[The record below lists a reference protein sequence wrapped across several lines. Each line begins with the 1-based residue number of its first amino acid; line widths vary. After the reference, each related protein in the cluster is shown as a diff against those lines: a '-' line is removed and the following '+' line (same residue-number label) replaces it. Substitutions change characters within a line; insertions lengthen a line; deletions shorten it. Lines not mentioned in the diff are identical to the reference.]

1 MATYET
7 STIKIYTTLSETM
20 KHFNASKLFCI
31 DDIESM
37 LNILVPVVFNNT
49 QYIKNNLEISIT
61 LDTGQI
67 NSQPL
72 HSANYVSIKNSLE
85 PRTYYYFV
93 KNAVWRSK
101 STVRYELVMDVLNTF
116 KEGTDY
122 TFKPSTRVIREHKDR
137 FIKTKIPVSLTGE
150 LLQSV
155 GTLAE
160 GDYVEVWDDSGEVLF
175 SGNILSFDLNGMTIE
190 CTSTAEREGIEDNL
204 DNAEN
209 PIIITK
215 NHQTLEDYIEVNLTG
230 YTVGYASIYRNIDY
244 VAENINPLLQCDNAQ
259 GIVLQHAKSQ
269 LDNDWYL
276 LYRNSNDPTESL
288 VNPVECYLIPAI
300 SKSVLGTAITE
311 GKITPASLNANYNYY
326 IVINQGSTNKIT
338 LDNGTELVAPDT
350 FGQFKIISFKK
361 NADNTITLTSL
372 YGYGSSGYGDVRTRY
387 EGTYTVNYFILN
399 NMPRTYYYSTNAM
412 PSVDNFNTYYSTITA
427 YSSSTFTNS
436 QNIETING
444 IDDLDRTQAR
454 NIKLIKLPY
463 SPYNFTITSNRI
475 DVSND
480 SNWDLANFENIMALK
495 LNNLNLKLED
505 RFIVSTPNPFYNLYL
520 GQYQDINPLRIDLR
534 RNANY
539 ESKLFNS
546 EFFKPSFTYDSFTF
560 VVQLEKC
567 YLNYYINSYSSLD
580 ITFTSTKT
588 INSRFMF
595 TFNNYFLRNANES
608 YAKYL
613 PITRNNEEVLYNV
626 PYINYIRNGFNY
638 DVKSKYVN
646 NASNV
651 LGVLG
656 STATFA
662 GALIAPT
669 ASLKVASVVAGVVSL
684 AMSVKNT
691 VVSAVNSELS
701 IDRKLQEMKNQTASV
716 SGSDDVDLM
725 SEYTGN
731 RLKCFY
737 YEPTP
742 VVKEMLFNLFFYA
755 GYNSNRMGLPSH
767 NTRLNFD
774 YLEAD
779 VVLEKLTNALDNDIM
794 EELINCFKNGIT
806 YIHKVVANGRQSLD
820 QWDLEQKYENWEMS
834 LDPQNN

>member
-116 KEGTDY
+116 KENSDY
-122 TFKPSTRVIREHKDR
+122 TFKPSSRIIREHKDR
-137 FIKTKIPVSLTGE
+137 FTPKGEVILDYDIYITDYAGVYNVGDTLGMVQDGNLLFEVVALELSEYHVSLKVLNKTADE
-150 LLQSV
+150 VEALLDE
-155 GTLAE
+155 TE
-160 GDYVEVWDDSGEVLF
+160 PVLM
-175 SGNILSFDLNGMTIE
+175 S
-190 CTSTAEREGIEDNL
+190 L
-204 DNAEN
+204 DNDNWALVDISN
-209 PIIITK
+209 
-215 NHQTLEDYIEVNLTG
+215 IEVNING
-230 YTVGYASIYRNIDY
+230 VIYRNIDY
-244 VAENINPLLQCDNAQ
+244 VAENINPLLQCDSAQ
-259 GIVLQHAKSQ
+259 GIAVQHAKSK
-269 LDNDWYL
+269 LEDDWYL

-288 VNPVECYLIPAI
+288 VNPVECYLIPAV
-300 SKSVLGTAITE
+300 SKSVVGTAITD

-326 IVINQGSTNKIT
+326 IVINQGSSNKIT
-338 LDNGTELVAPDT
+338 LDDTTELVAPT
-350 FGQFKIISFKK
+350 TVGQYKIISFKK

-372 YGYGSSGYGDVRTRY
+372 YGYGTSGYGDVRTRY

-399 NMPRTYYYSTNAM
+399 NMPRSYYYSSNAM

-427 YSSSTFTNS
+427 YSTDTFSNS

-444 IDDLDRTQAR
+444 IEDLDRTQAK

-463 SPYNFTITSNRI
+463 SPYNFTITSNKI
-475 DVSND
+475 NISND
-480 SNWDLANFENIMALK
+480 SNWDLANFENIIALK

-505 RFIVSTPNPFYNLYL
+505 RFTVSSPNPFYNLYM
-520 GQYQDINPLRIDLR
+520 GNTSDINPSINDLR
-534 RNANY
+534 RNATY
-539 ESKLFNS
+539 ESKLYNS

-567 YLNYYINSYSSLD
+567 YLNYYINAYDKLD

-595 TFNNYFLRNANES
+595 TFNNYYLRNANES

-779 VVLEKLTNALDNDIM
+779 VVIEKLTNALDNDIM

-806 YIHKVVANGRQSLD
+806 YIHKVENRTGLD
-820 QWDLEQKYENWEMS
+820 KWDLEQKYENWERTIIAS
-834 LDPQNN
+834 